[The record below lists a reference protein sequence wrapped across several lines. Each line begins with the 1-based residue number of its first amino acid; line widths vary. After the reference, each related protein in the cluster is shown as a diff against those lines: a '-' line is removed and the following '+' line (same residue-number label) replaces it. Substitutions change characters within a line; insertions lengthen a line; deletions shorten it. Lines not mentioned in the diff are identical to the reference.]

1 MKVSYTKALQAP
13 SIILLLLWMIVPLS
27 MTLYFSFMR
36 YNLLYP
42 ERTGFTGSLNYD
54 FFLTDPA
61 LFDAVLNTL
70 TLVGS
75 IITISVVLGMGIA
88 LLLQEAFRGR
98 GIVRVMLISPFFIM
112 PTVNALIWKNMFM
125 NPVYGLFAFVSGL
138 FGWPIID
145 WLSDLPLLSI
155 IIMLSWQW
163 TPFAL
168 LIFMTSL
175 QSMDKEQIEAA
186 EIEGASFWSKFY
198 YLTLP
203 HLSRAIAVVIMIQA
217 IFHLSI
223 FAEIFVTTGGGPGY
237 DSTNTTFLIFTQA
250 LLQFDVGVASAGG
263 VFAIIIANII
273 AKLVNNPKIIV
284 GTKFEKQ
291 RVRKPKDIANEVIN
305 TAFPTDECVFSID
318 SRLFKPSSLFN
329 LYLYK

>member
-1 MKVSYTKALQAP
+1 MKFSVSKALQAP
-13 SIILLLLWMIVPLS
+13 SVILLLLWMIVPLS
-27 MTLYFSFMR
+27 TTIYFSFMR

-42 ERTGFTGSLNYD
+42 ERYGFNGFSNYD

-61 LFDAVLNTL
+61 LFSAVTNSI

-75 IITISVVLGMGIA
+75 IIAISVILGLGIA
-88 LLLQEAFRGR
+88 LLLQETFKGR
-98 GIVRVMLISPFFIM
+98 GIVRVLLISPFFIM

-125 NPVYGLFAFVSGL
+125 NPVYGLFAFVSGI
-138 FGWPIID
+138 FGWPVVD
-145 WLSDLPLLSI
+145 FLSDFPLLSI

-175 QSMDKEQIEAA
+175 QSMDTEQVEAA
-186 EIEGASFWSKFY
+186 ELEGAGFWSKFR

-203 HLSRAIAVVIMIQA
+203 HLGRAIGVVVMIQA

-263 VFAIIIANII
+263 VFAIVVANII
-273 AKLVNNPKIIV
+273 AYFLIKTVAK
-284 GTKFEKQ
+284 GMAK
-291 RVRKPKDIANEVIN
+291 
-305 TAFPTDECVFSID
+305 
-318 SRLFKPSSLFN
+318 
-329 LYLYK
+329 

>member
-145 WLSDLPLLSI
+145 WLSDFPLLSI

-273 AKLVNNPKIIV
+273 AFFLIKTVAQGMAK
-284 GTKFEKQ
+284 
-291 RVRKPKDIANEVIN
+291 
-305 TAFPTDECVFSID
+305 
-318 SRLFKPSSLFN
+318 
-329 LYLYK
+329 

>member
-1 MKVSYTKALQAP
+1 MKVSFTKALQAP

-145 WLSDLPLLSI
+145 WLSDFPLLSI

-273 AKLVNNPKIIV
+273 AFFLIKTVAQGMAK
-284 GTKFEKQ
+284 
-291 RVRKPKDIANEVIN
+291 
-305 TAFPTDECVFSID
+305 
-318 SRLFKPSSLFN
+318 
-329 LYLYK
+329 

>member
-1 MKVSYTKALQAP
+1 MKFSFAKLLQAP

-42 ERTGFTGSLNYD
+42 ERTGFDGLLNYN

-61 LFDAVLNTL
+61 LYDSIVNSL

-75 IITISVVLGMGIA
+75 IIVISVVFGLSIA
-88 LLLQEAFRGR
+88 LLLQNAFRGR

-112 PTVNALIWKNMFM
+112 PTVNALLWKNMFM
-125 NPVYGLFAFVSGL
+125 NPVYGLFAFISGI
-138 FGWPIID
+138 FGWPVID
-145 WLSDLPLLSI
+145 WMADFPLLSI

-175 QSMDKEQIEAA
+175 QSMDKEQVEAA
-186 EIEGASFWSKFY
+186 EIEGAGFWSKFY

-203 HLSRAIAVVIMIQA
+203 HLSRAIAVVVMIQA

-237 DSTNTTFLIFTQA
+237 MSTNTTFLIFSQA

-263 VFAIIIANII
+263 VFAIVVANII
-273 AKLVNNPKIIV
+273 AFFLIKTVAK
-284 GTKFEKQ
+284 GMAK
-291 RVRKPKDIANEVIN
+291 
-305 TAFPTDECVFSID
+305 
-318 SRLFKPSSLFN
+318 
-329 LYLYK
+329 

>member
-1 MKVSYTKALQAP
+1 MKSSFARLLQAP

-42 ERTGFTGSLNYD
+42 ERTGFDGLLNYN

-61 LFDAVLNTL
+61 LYDSIVNSL

-75 IITISVVLGMGIA
+75 IIVISVVFGLSIA
-88 LLLQEAFRGR
+88 LLLQNAFRGR

-112 PTVNALIWKNMFM
+112 PTVNALLWKNMFM
-125 NPVYGLFAFVSGL
+125 NPVYGLFAFISGI
-138 FGWPIID
+138 FGWPVID
-145 WLSDLPLLSI
+145 WMADFPLLSI

-175 QSMDKEQIEAA
+175 QSMDKEQVEAA
-186 EIEGASFWSKFY
+186 EIEGAGFWSKFY

-203 HLSRAIAVVIMIQA
+203 HLSRAIAVVVMIQA

-237 DSTNTTFLIFTQA
+237 MSTNTTFLIFSQA

-263 VFAIIIANII
+263 VFAIVVANII
-273 AKLVNNPKIIV
+273 AFFLIKTVAK
-284 GTKFEKQ
+284 GMAK
-291 RVRKPKDIANEVIN
+291 
-305 TAFPTDECVFSID
+305 
-318 SRLFKPSSLFN
+318 
-329 LYLYK
+329 

>member
-75 IITISVVLGMGIA
+75 IITISIVLGMGIA

-175 QSMDKEQIEAA
+175 QSMDKEQVEAA

-273 AKLVNNPKIIV
+273 AFFLIKTVAQGMAK
-284 GTKFEKQ
+284 
-291 RVRKPKDIANEVIN
+291 
-305 TAFPTDECVFSID
+305 
-318 SRLFKPSSLFN
+318 
-329 LYLYK
+329 